1 MLSASYIFLV
11 LLTCLTANAVAQEV
25 STLSSSAPSPSN
37 FAELSQA
44 VEDSLVDYEEHQKER
59 LRQGHRSRRAV
70 KRVCYG
76 ELGCFEDSGPFAYLE
91 MLPSPP
97 EEINT
102 KFYFYSTRQRSDR
115 PLMELS
121 FLNMTNAFRGKRE
134 AEVGGPSSGSPEGSG
149 RSSSSG
155 QIAQNAT
162 FSTERPKKPAQPS
175 IDDLEGFDELSVRVI
190 VHGFGSACP
199 HVWIYEMKTALMA
212 VEDCI
217 VICVDWENGA
227 TFPNYVRAA
236 ANTRL
241 VGKQL
246 AMLLRNLQQHKGL
259 DLMRTHVIG
268 FSLGA
273 HVSGFAGAELP
284 GLSRITGLDPA
295 GPLFEAQHPK
305 VRLDSSDAEFV
316 DVIHSN
322 GENLILGG
330 LGSWQPMGHVD
341 YYPNGGRVQTGCSN
355 LFVGAVTD
363 FIWSAQAAE
372 DEEGRSLCN
381 HRRAY
386 KFFIDSVAPR
396 CLFPAFPCGSYDDFL
411 KGRCFPCAQDDE
423 DLAEGVPRCGNMGYY
438 ADRSTGR
445 GQLYLLTREEEPFC
459 AHQFQLQIFNSF
471 NDLPLRTIGRLE
483 AILEGDG
490 GLNETFEISEKDDA
504 EFFAGDIVS
513 KIIVPHP
520 ALGFPTTLSLHYKS
534 YSGWLSKGL
543 PHWDIDK
550 VVLTDSFGRSHSLC
564 RPSTKLSSGSPVRLR
579 LQAGNCELDNQE
591 DYGAYTTQPP
601 AAPPAGGP
609 TISPPTELPTDSSP
623 QESGHLAAS
632 VDGVDG
638 VETVK
643 QRKDIFNLGTSFKLA
658 RNQTYPL
665 DQGDE
670 LPWQPILVGNSL
682 DNETA
687 EAAAAAESSRSLS
700 DSAVAGEIFEPVLK
714 DRRLAVNRGRNL
726 QDYGTTE
733 SPEIVEP
740 VLKATTPRVK
750 QGKDLDLS
758 ESEVVAGMV
767 TTLGAISSAVTA
779 GSSHIPAKTMTQV
792 GTGRSPD
799 PDEPQT
805 VQLLPFRLGELLQRA
820 ERYARETLLP
830 LISVQAPRFFGFNV
844 TPHDRGIAGPGESRK
859 PRYIP
864 RYEESA
870 FLNASSPRRRSQKAA
885 RRSAVQQRN
894 LFRLMRSRSRGQ
906 EEERESEEQVQ
917 QQDQQEGQPQ
927 EQQNEVNY
935 YTNVLQ
941 SESRSMRPETPEYR
955 PVFIDLPTY
964 KPQTAA
970 SASASAAASVSASVS
985 TSVSVSR
992 ARRRGRSP
1000 KLLP

>member
-1 MLSASYIFLV
+1 MLSASYIILAMLMCHTV
-11 LLTCLTANAVAQEV
+11 NAIAQEV
-25 STLSSSAPSPSN
+25 ARTVPTAPSPAH

-44 VEDSLVDYEEHQKER
+44 VHDQLMEHEERQRER
-59 LRQGHRSRRAV
+59 VRRGHRSRRAV

-91 MLPSPP
+91 MLPSSP

-134 AEVGGPSSGSPEGSG
+134 TEVSTSSPEGTSG
-149 RSSSSG
+149 RSSVASAPSSMS
-155 QIAQNAT
+155 AVNAT
-162 FSTERPKKPAQPS
+162 TFTTERPGGGQKKPTPS

-396 CLFPAFPCGSYDDFL
+396 CLFPAFPCGNYDDFL

-601 AAPPAGGP
+601 AAPPAQHAGNP
-609 TISPPTELPTDSSP
+609 TVAVPTDVPDSSV
-623 QESGHLAAS
+623 QESGLAAS
-632 VDGVDG
+632 VDGV
-638 VETVK
+638 ESAK

-687 EAAAAAESSRSLS
+687 EAAESSRSLS
-700 DSAVAGEIFEPVLK
+700 DSIAGEIFEPVLK

-726 QDYGTTE
+726 QDYATTD
-733 SPEIVEP
+733 SPEIMEP

-758 ESEVVAGMV
+758 ESELAAGMV
-767 TTLGAISSAVTA
+767 TTLGAITSAVA
-779 GSSHIPAKTMTQV
+779 GSSRLPAKTMAQV

-844 TPHDRGIAGPGESRK
+844 TPHDREPVRPGESRK

-870 FLNASSPRRRSQKAA
+870 FLNTSSNARRRSQKAS
-885 RRSAVQQRN
+885 RRSSAQQRN
-894 LFRLMRSRSRGQ
+894 LLRLVRARSHGLDDGEDGSDEQREG
-906 EEERESEEQVQ
+906 EREQR
-917 QQDQQEGQPQ
+917 
-927 EQQNEVNY
+927 NEVNY

-941 SESRSMRPETPEYR
+941 SESRSMRPEAPEYR

-964 KPQTAA
+964 KPKTAA
-970 SASASAAASVSASVS
+970 AFSTSAAVSAPLASAAVSGSVSL
-985 TSVSVSR
+985 SR

-1000 KLLP
+1000 KLIP